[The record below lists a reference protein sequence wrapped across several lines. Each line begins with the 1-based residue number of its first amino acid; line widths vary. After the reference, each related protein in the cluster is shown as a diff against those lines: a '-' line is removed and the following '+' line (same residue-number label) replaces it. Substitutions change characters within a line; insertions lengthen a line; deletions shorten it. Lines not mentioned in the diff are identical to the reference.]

1 MLTYRLLIIY
11 KDGTQKIIEHVNAY
25 GIDKETDCF
34 FFVKNGYRNFVPKDR
49 VLFFG
54 REFDWSEEE

>member
-11 KDGTQKIIEHVNAY
+11 EDGSQKIIEHVNTY
-25 GIDKETDCF
+25 GIDKDTDCF
-34 FFVKNGYRNFVPKDR
+34 YFAKNGYRGFVPKDR

-54 REFDWSEEE
+54 RDFDLSEEE